1 MDEVLKQLDHEIRRH
16 VAMAELTS
24 GPIRTGHIQAAQRL
38 TVLQEQIGGEPTR
51 PESKQGNRLF
61 LHHLLSWVKKAAPCV
76 EKKSRGN

>member
-38 TVLQEQIGGEPTR
+38 TVLQQQIGGEQTR

-61 LHHLLSWVKKAAPCV
+61 LRHLHSWAKKTVPWVA
-76 EKKSRGN
+76 KKSRGN